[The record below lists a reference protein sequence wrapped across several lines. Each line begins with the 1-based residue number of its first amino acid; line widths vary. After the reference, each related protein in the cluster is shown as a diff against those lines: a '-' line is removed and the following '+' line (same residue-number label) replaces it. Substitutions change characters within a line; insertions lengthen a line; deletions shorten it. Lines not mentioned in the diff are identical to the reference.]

1 MGRNIFR
8 DSVIIQ
14 CCIAC
19 ESAQRKQL
27 LSTHF
32 TNLFSKISWETL
44 LIALQLQ
51 SFDLPPYNAIE
62 IQEKEAGR
70 LEEASLV

>member
-1 MGRNIFR
+1 MGSNIFR
-8 DSVIIQ
+8 DPVIIQ

-19 ESAQRKQL
+19 ESPQRKQL
-27 LSTHF
+27 LSIHF
-32 TNLFSKISWETL
+32 TNLFSKISRKTL

-62 IQEKEAGR
+62 FQEKEAGR
-70 LEEASLV
+70 LEESSLV